1 MREIGRSGWLF
12 ALLCAASIG
21 LSAAYIWTS
30 AASTPAL
37 APTSLPSVTTVPTPG
52 QPAAAASPSP
62 VAGDPAATAA
72 APAPAITKH
81 APGGTHEPRASLLVR
96 HTALDQ
102 SYGAL
107 AIESLDG
114 ESPRAA
120 TPLHCDRVYF
130 AAGRG
135 VCLEA
140 ERGAVTTYAAVLFDS
155 AFHVSA
161 RIPLAGPPSRTRVSR
176 DGRQGATT
184 VFLFGHSYVPT
195 QFSTET
201 RIFDA
206 VTGAPV
212 VNNLEQM
219 EIRLDGARIQP
230 ADANFWGVTFA
241 ANSNDFYATL
251 GTGPHTYLVK
261 GDIRANRVDV
271 IRDGVECPS
280 LSPDNTRIAFKKRVP
295 GSGLA
300 QWRLYVLDLATL
312 AESPVAEDRFIDEQV
327 EWLDAAHILY
337 TQPDATGRSAATS
350 DVWMVAADGSG
361 APTLLLRE
369 ADTPTVM
376 HPGKIALTP

>member
-1 MREIGRSGWLF
+1 MREIGTRGWLF
-12 ALLCAASIG
+12 ALLCVASIG
-21 LSAAYIWTS
+21 LSAAYTWTS
-30 AASTPAL
+30 VASAPTL
-37 APTSLPSVTTVPTPG
+37 APTSLPPATTGPRPPQPAGEPSFATVPEPARRHTK
-52 QPAAAASPSP
+52 PAAAS
-62 VAGDPAATAA
+62 
-72 APAPAITKH
+72 
-81 APGGTHEPRASLLVR
+81 THEPAAYLLVR

-107 AIESLDG
+107 AIDSLDG
-114 ESPRAA
+114 ESPRTA
-120 TPLHCDRVYF
+120 TALHCDRVHF

-161 RIPLAGPPSRTRVSR
+161 RIPLAGPPSRTRVSP
-176 DGRQGATT
+176 DGRLGATT

-219 EIRLDGARIQP
+219 EVWLDGARIQP

-241 ANSNDFYATL
+241 AGSNEFYATL
-251 GTGPHTYLVK
+251 GTGGHTYLVK

-295 GSGLA
+295 GPGLA
-300 QWRLYVLDLATL
+300 QWRLYVLDVATL
-312 AESPVAEDRFIDEQV
+312 AESPVAENRFIDEQV

-337 TQPDATGRSAATS
+337 TQPDATGHSAATN

-361 APTLLLRE
+361 EPALLLRE

-376 HPGKIALTP
+376 HPGKNALTP